1 MLEQMIIDADLCIKL
16 GSSEKYHFLLEALP
30 LIAKKIYM
38 HSHAFGEVMIPMSAH
53 KQLADL
59 VSQGKVSVVNETEL
73 GPQERS
79 IYDMIYNRLAAVMI
93 DPRKPGKNK
102 GETCSLA
109 YAKVKSI
116 PIFATDEC
124 NLQPIID
131 SQLNTG
137 MDDDINCLR
146 IVDIINM
153 AKNGQIN
160 LPRKTAKAIWRISG
174 KKNDDFDRY
183 VWPI

>member
-16 GSSEKYHFLLEALP
+16 GSSEKYNFLLDVLP
-30 LIAKKIYM
+30 LIARKSYM
-38 HSHAFGEVMIPMSAH
+38 HSHAFGEVRSPKSAH
-53 KQLADL
+53 RQLAVL

-73 GPQERS
+73 DPKERAV
-79 IYDMIYNRLAAVMI
+79 YDMAYNQLAAVMI
-93 DPRKPGKNK
+93 DPRKPNKNK

-109 YAKVKSI
+109 YAKVKGI

-124 NLQPIID
+124 DLQPIID

-137 MDDDINCLR
+137 MSDIHCLR
-146 IVDIINM
+146 IIDIINM
-153 AKNGQIN
+153 AKCGQIS
-160 LPRKTAKAIWRISG
+160 LPRKSAKAIWRISG
-174 KKNDDFDRY
+174 KHKDDFDHS